1 MALGINRT
9 LYWLRVLITWGLE
22 LSWSIALVSEL
33 HIFLVD
39 ILIVCEI
46 VALIILVL
54 LIRYLFGCCCLARR
68 FALLLCGF
76 GCALDDFDSLW
87 MYRNWTKCEIRRVL
101 TDLESFYCG
110 DGILAWLRL
119 YRWLEMIRDEMIV
132 LVVIE
137 WVFSIVLIRKCCRTS
152 VMVHGTSH
160 SLPTTLTQLI
170 SVENVR
176 CMR

>member
-1 MALGINRT
+1 MSGMTIRHLPKGWFAKPSPMALGINRT

-39 ILIVCEI
+39 ILIVCEM

-76 GCALDDFDSLW
+76 AC
-87 MYRNWTKCEIRRVL
+87 VL
-101 TDLESFYCG
+101 INPESFYCG
-110 DGILAWLRL
+110 NECCHLGAIVP
-119 YRWLEMIRDEMIV
+119 MIGDD
-132 LVVIE
+132 L
-137 WVFSIVLIRKCCRTS
+137 
-152 VMVHGTSH
+152 
-160 SLPTTLTQLI
+160 
-170 SVENVR
+170 
-176 CMR
+176 